1 MNADDI
7 RLLSYYLIPKEWTIH
22 LIDRRTDEKQLEQI
36 QRIIENARL
45 FAFDTGRIFVFLI
58 ETMPSFYHSNFQR
71 NQNYQWQNSSWH
83 LLPSRTSQNSCI
95 SKPSLLQVAVRSRN
109 RNGKNVLLFDL
120 QELFDR
126 SNIHFRECNTSIHI
140 HNLIQ
145 LIFNHSN
152 AYKISQSLYNDLSQL
167 KCSYDED
174 CFHRS
179 KLHHCIEL
187 SNIYRKVFPN
197 EKDQQIYSLQRMT
210 AMTLHCQLDK
220 KQQCANWSKRPLTQS
235 LKDYAAMDVIVMID
249 IYERLK
255 TRIEQELNVEDNKTQ
270 TWEDFQSS
278 LELSID
284 LNQIILYHCICGE
297 RFITNKT
304 RNKHARTCIQE
315 QQRIEQ
321 VVVNE
326 KRPRKKKT
334 NKISINNNDPI
345 KPEITIVS
353 SLPKLDFDAPPPSG
367 RGYIPPALKRAY
379 QSMNQIS
386 LYEQVRCSSA
396 FDEFNQLNENRP
408 PDAQY
413 FLEDDDTEV
422 AQAFG
427 LEIMNIS
434 LKPKRLNQIN
444 QNQTN
449 ISLIPVSKQ
458 NLKIAAYPPKNQS
471 LSVNIQK
478 KLSDEND
485 LLDRLKDDFDSQP
498 DFHCHLFGLGGRGRS
513 SSMHLSPPEPF
524 LNKRN
529 YYT

>member
-7 RLLSYYLIPKEWTIH
+7 RFLSYYLIPKDWTIH
-22 LIDRRTDEKQLEQI
+22 LIDRRTDEKQFEQI
-36 QRIIENARL
+36 QRIIENAQL
-45 FAFDTGRIFVFLI
+45 LAFDT
-58 ETMPSFYHSNFQR
+58 ETMPSFYHSNYQR
-71 NQNYQWQNSSWH
+71 NQNYKWQNGNWD
-83 LLPSRTSQNSCI
+83 LLPSQTPQYSCI
-95 SKPSLLQVAVRSRN
+95 SKPSLLQVAVRSQN

-120 QELFDR
+120 QELFDQT
-126 SNIHFRECNTSIHI
+126 NIHFRKCNTSIYI

-145 LIFNHSN
+145 LIFNHTN
-152 AYKISQSLYNDLSQL
+152 AYKISQSLLNDLAQL
-167 KCSYDED
+167 KCSYDEE
-174 CFHRS
+174 CFHTS

-187 SNIYRKVFPN
+187 SDIYRKVFPN

-255 TRIEQELNVEDNKTQ
+255 TRIQQELNNQDNETL
-270 TWEDFQSS
+270 TWEEFQNSI
-278 LELSID
+278 EISID
-284 LNQIILYHCICGE
+284 LSQIVLYQCICGE

-321 VVVNE
+321 ATINE
-326 KRPRKKKT
+326 KHSRKIKTKK
-334 NKISINNNDPI
+334 IIINNNDLI
-345 KPEITIVS
+345 KPEIPIVS
-353 SLPKLDFDAPPPSG
+353 TLPKLDLNASPPCG

-386 LYEQVRCSSA
+386 LYEEVRCSSA

-434 LKPKRLNQIN
+434 SKPKRLTQIN
-444 QNQTN
+444 QNQSN
-449 ISLIPVSKQ
+449 VSLIPVSKQ

-471 LSVNIQK
+471 LSLNIQK
-478 KLSDEND
+478 KLFDEND

-513 SSMHLSPPEPF
+513 SSMYLSPPEPF

>member
-1 MNADDI
+1 
-7 RLLSYYLIPKEWTIH
+7 
-22 LIDRRTDEKQLEQI
+22 
-36 QRIIENARL
+36 
-45 FAFDTGRIFVFLI
+45 
-58 ETMPSFYHSNFQR
+58 MPSFYHSNYQR
-71 NQNYQWQNSSWH
+71 NQNYKWLNSSWH
-83 LLPSRTSQNSCI
+83 LLPSQTPQSSCI

-109 RNGKNVLLFDL
+109 RHGKNVLLFDL

-126 SNIHFRECNTSIHI
+126 SNIHFRECNTSINV
-140 HNLIQ
+140 HNLMQ
-145 LIFNHSN
+145 LMFNHSN
-152 AYKISQSLYNDLSQL
+152 AYKISQSLLNDLAQL

-174 CFHRS
+174 CFHTS

-187 SNIYRKVFPN
+187 SDIYRKVFPN

-210 AMTLHCQLDK
+210 AMTLHYQLDK

-255 TRIEQELNVEDNKTQ
+255 TRIEQKLDDQDPETP
-270 TWEDFQSS
+270 TWKDFQNS
-278 LELSID
+278 LEISID
-284 LNQIILYHCICGE
+284 LSQIVLYQCICGE

-321 VVVNE
+321 VAINE

-334 NKISINNNDPI
+334 KRILINNNDPI
-345 KPEITIVS
+345 KPEINIVA
-353 SLPKLDFDAPPPSG
+353 SLPKLDFDAPPPCG

-434 LKPKRLNQIN
+434 SKPKRLNQIN
-444 QNQTN
+444 QSQTN
-449 ISLIPVSKQ
+449 VSLIPISKQ
-458 NLKIAAYPPKNQS
+458 KLKIAAYPPKNQFLS
-471 LSVNIQK
+471 LNTQK
-478 KLSDEND
+478 TLSDEND

-524 LNKRN
+524 FSKRN
-529 YYT
+529 NFT